1 MPSAKRSTS
10 RGRKLSRYAKFVKA
24 EHKVVSKAHPSMK
37 PQGVM
42 KALGAKWRCMSDAQK
57 AKYGKGVSPARSK
70 NCKKSRSRSA
80 SKSKSRSKSASKT
93 RKPRK
98 SAKRASKRR
107 SASKKSA
114 KRTPK
119 KSAKRASKKPAK
131 KSAKRRSASKKSKK
145 GK

>member
-80 SKSKSRSKSASKT
+80 SKSKSASKT

-114 KRTPK
+114 KRAPK

-131 KSAKRRSASKKSKK
+131 KSAKRRSASKKGKK